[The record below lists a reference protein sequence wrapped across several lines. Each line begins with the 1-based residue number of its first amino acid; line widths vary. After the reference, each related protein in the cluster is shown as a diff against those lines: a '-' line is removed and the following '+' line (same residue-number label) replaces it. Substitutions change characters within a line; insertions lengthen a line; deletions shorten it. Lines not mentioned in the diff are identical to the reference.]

1 MQKPEFSLICD
12 DTFYRIFSASIVAFF
27 CIFISLDIGGSG
39 ELFYTDSPLRS
50 QRAKPSLTIVF
61 LFLALLYL
69 RSGSKEAARVEF
81 DELKISFRRG
91 LDKYDLMLG
100 CVDLIEPSFGFVRTF
115 RVPFL
120 SYERFLKLQ
129 EILKFLLL
137 FAYVVGVFLTIKF
150 GFAEAAIYAAAGIFA
165 PVSSWSARTKHTI
178 AIGQEI
184 GVTSL
189 QIVQAATAFTNKGKT
204 LKLSL
209 LSEILDSAG
218 KPVYRHKPKSLEQV
232 ISAQTAKTVLGSL
245 KA

>member
-12 DTFYRIFSASIVAFF
+12 DTFYRIFSASILAFF

-39 ELFYTDSPLRS
+39 ELFYTDSSLRS

-61 LFLALLYL
+61 MFLALLYL
-69 RSGSKEAARVEF
+69 RSGSKEAARMEF

-100 CVDLIEPSFGFVRTF
+100 CVDLIEPSLGFVRTF
-115 RVPFL
+115 RVPFI

-137 FAYVVGVFLTIKF
+137 FAYVAGVFLTIKF

-165 PVSSWSARTKHTI
+165 ILIASKLVVARRLDGRAGLRLRDCLLLRGRDNT
-178 AIGQEI
+178 G
-184 GVTSL
+184 
-189 QIVQAATAFTNKGKT
+189 AAVFFCIRPSRAEREALRIYF
-204 LKLSL
+204 LKNFSYD
-209 LSEILDSAG
+209 I
-218 KPVYRHKPKSLEQV
+218 
-232 ISAQTAKTVLGSL
+232 

>member
-12 DTFYRIFSASIVAFF
+12 DTFYRIFSASILAFF

-61 LFLALLYL
+61 MFLTLLYL

-115 RVPFL
+115 RVPFI

-137 FAYVVGVFLTIKF
+137 FAYVAGVFLTIKF
-150 GFAEAAIYAAAGIFA
+150 GFAEAAIYAAVGIFA
-165 PVSSWSARTKHTI
+165 ILIASKLVVARRLDGRAGLRLRDCLLLRGRDDT
-178 AIGQEI
+178 G
-184 GVTSL
+184 
-189 QIVQAATAFTNKGKT
+189 AAVFFCIRPSRAEREALRIYF
-204 LKLSL
+204 LKNFSYD
-209 LSEILDSAG
+209 I
-218 KPVYRHKPKSLEQV
+218 
-232 ISAQTAKTVLGSL
+232 

>member
-1 MQKPEFSLICD
+1 MRKPEFSLICD
-12 DTFYRIFSASIVAFF
+12 DTFYRIFSASILAFF

-50 QRAKPSLTIVF
+50 QQAKPSLTIVF
-61 LFLALLYL
+61 MFLALLYL

-115 RVPFL
+115 RMPFI

-137 FAYVVGVFLTIKF
+137 FAYVAGVFLTIKF

-165 PVSSWSARTKHTI
+165 ILIASKLVVARRLDGRAGLRLRDCLLLRGRDDT
-178 AIGQEI
+178 G
-184 GVTSL
+184 
-189 QIVQAATAFTNKGKT
+189 AAVFFCIRPSRAEREALRIYF
-204 LKLSL
+204 LKNFSYD
-209 LSEILDSAG
+209 I
-218 KPVYRHKPKSLEQV
+218 
-232 ISAQTAKTVLGSL
+232 

>member
-12 DTFYRIFSASIVAFF
+12 DTFYKIFSASILAFF

-50 QRAKPSLTIVF
+50 QQAKPSLTIVF
-61 LFLALLYL
+61 MFLALLYL

-115 RVPFL
+115 RVPFI

-137 FAYVVGVFLTIKF
+137 FTYVVGVFLTIKF

-165 PVSSWSARTKHTI
+165 ILIASKLVVARRLDGRAGLRLRDCLLLRGKDDT
-178 AIGQEI
+178 G
-184 GVTSL
+184 
-189 QIVQAATAFTNKGKT
+189 AAVFFCIRPSRAEREALRIYFLKNFSYDIKT
-204 LKLSL
+204 
-209 LSEILDSAG
+209 
-218 KPVYRHKPKSLEQV
+218 
-232 ISAQTAKTVLGSL
+232 
-245 KA
+245 

>member
-12 DTFYRIFSASIVAFF
+12 DTFYRIFSASILAFF

-39 ELFYTDSPLRS
+39 ELFYTDSLLRS

-61 LFLALLYL
+61 MFLALLYL
-69 RSGSKEAARVEF
+69 RSSSKEAARVEF

-115 RVPFL
+115 RVPFI

-137 FAYVVGVFLTIKF
+137 FAYVAGVFLTIKF

-165 PVSSWSARTKHTI
+165 ILIASKLVVARRLDGRAGLRLRDCLLLRGRDDT
-178 AIGQEI
+178 G
-184 GVTSL
+184 
-189 QIVQAATAFTNKGKT
+189 AAVFFCIRPSRAEREALRIYF
-204 LKLSL
+204 LKNFSYD
-209 LSEILDSAG
+209 I
-218 KPVYRHKPKSLEQV
+218 
-232 ISAQTAKTVLGSL
+232 

>member
-12 DTFYRIFSASIVAFF
+12 DTFYRIFSASILAFF
-27 CIFISLDIGGSG
+27 CIFISLDISGSG

-61 LFLALLYL
+61 MFLALLYL

-100 CVDLIEPSFGFVRTF
+100 CVDLIEPSLGFVRTF

-129 EILKFLLL
+129 EIFKFLLL
-137 FAYVVGVFLTIKF
+137 FAYAAGVFLTIKF
-150 GFAEAAIYAAAGIFA
+150 GFVEAAIYAAAGIFA
-165 PVSSWSARTKHTI
+165 ILIASKLVVARRLDGRAGLRLRDCLLLRGRDDT
-178 AIGQEI
+178 G
-184 GVTSL
+184 
-189 QIVQAATAFTNKGKT
+189 AAVFFCIRPSRAEREALRIYF
-204 LKLSL
+204 LKNFSYD
-209 LSEILDSAG
+209 I
-218 KPVYRHKPKSLEQV
+218 
-232 ISAQTAKTVLGSL
+232 

>member
-12 DTFYRIFSASIVAFF
+12 DTFYRIFSASILAFF

-39 ELFYTDSPLRS
+39 ELFYTDSLLRS
-50 QRAKPSLTIVF
+50 QQAKPSLTIVF
-61 LFLALLYL
+61 MFLALLYL

-100 CVDLIEPSFGFVRTF
+100 CVDLIEPSLGFVRTF

-120 SYERFLKLQ
+120 SYEWFLKLQ

-150 GFAEAAIYAAAGIFA
+150 GFAEAAIYAVAGIFA
-165 PVSSWSARTKHTI
+165 ILIASKLVVARRLDGRARLRLRDCLLLRGRDDT
-178 AIGQEI
+178 G
-184 GVTSL
+184 
-189 QIVQAATAFTNKGKT
+189 AAVFFCIRPSRAEREALRIYF
-204 LKLSL
+204 LKNFSYD
-209 LSEILDSAG
+209 I
-218 KPVYRHKPKSLEQV
+218 
-232 ISAQTAKTVLGSL
+232 

>member
-12 DTFYRIFSASIVAFF
+12 DTFYRIFSVAILAFF

-50 QRAKPSLTIVF
+50 QQAKPSLTIVF
-61 LFLALLYL
+61 MFLALLYL

-137 FAYVVGVFLTIKF
+137 FAYIAGVFLTIKF

-165 PVSSWSARTKHTI
+165 ILIASKLVVARRLDGRAGLRLRDCLLLRGRDDT
-178 AIGQEI
+178 G
-184 GVTSL
+184 
-189 QIVQAATAFTNKGKT
+189 AAVFFCIRPSRAEREALRIYF
-204 LKLSL
+204 LKNFSYD
-209 LSEILDSAG
+209 I
-218 KPVYRHKPKSLEQV
+218 
-232 ISAQTAKTVLGSL
+232 

>member
-12 DTFYRIFSASIVAFF
+12 DTFYRIFSASILAFF

-91 LDKYDLMLG
+91 LDKYDIMLG

-137 FAYVVGVFLTIKF
+137 FAYVAGVFLTIKF

-165 PVSSWSARTKHTI
+165 ILIASKLVVARRLDGRAGLRLRDCLLLRGKDDT
-178 AIGQEI
+178 G
-184 GVTSL
+184 
-189 QIVQAATAFTNKGKT
+189 AAVFFCIRPSRAEREALRIYF
-204 LKLSL
+204 LKNFSYD
-209 LSEILDSAG
+209 I
-218 KPVYRHKPKSLEQV
+218 
-232 ISAQTAKTVLGSL
+232 

>member
-12 DTFYRIFSASIVAFF
+12 DTVYRIFSASILAFF

-61 LFLALLYL
+61 MFLALLYL

-81 DELKISFRRG
+81 DGLKISFRRG

-115 RVPFL
+115 RVPFI

-137 FAYVVGVFLTIKF
+137 FAYAAGVFLTIKF

-165 PVSSWSARTKHTI
+165 ILIASKLVVARRLDGRARLRLRDCLLLRGRDDT
-178 AIGQEI
+178 G
-184 GVTSL
+184 
-189 QIVQAATAFTNKGKT
+189 AAVFFCIRPSRAEREALRIYF
-204 LKLSL
+204 LKNFSYD
-209 LSEILDSAG
+209 I
-218 KPVYRHKPKSLEQV
+218 
-232 ISAQTAKTVLGSL
+232 

>member
-12 DTFYRIFSASIVAFF
+12 DTFYRIFSVAILAFF

-50 QRAKPSLTIVF
+50 QQAKPSLTIVF
-61 LFLALLYL
+61 MFLALLYL

-115 RVPFL
+115 RVLFL

-137 FAYVVGVFLTIKF
+137 FAYVAGVFLTIKF

-165 PVSSWSARTKHTI
+165 ILIASKLVVARRLDGRAGLRLRDCLLLRGRDDT
-178 AIGQEI
+178 G
-184 GVTSL
+184 
-189 QIVQAATAFTNKGKT
+189 AAVFFCIRPSRAEREALRIYF
-204 LKLSL
+204 LKNFSYD
-209 LSEILDSAG
+209 I
-218 KPVYRHKPKSLEQV
+218 
-232 ISAQTAKTVLGSL
+232 

>member
-12 DTFYRIFSASIVAFF
+12 DTFYRIFSASILAFF

-50 QRAKPSLTIVF
+50 QQAKPSLTIVF
-61 LFLALLYL
+61 MFLVLLYL

-137 FAYVVGVFLTIKF
+137 FVYAAGVFLTIKF

-165 PVSSWSARTKHTI
+165 ILIASKLVVARRLDGRAGLRLRDCLLLRGRDDT
-178 AIGQEI
+178 G
-184 GVTSL
+184 
-189 QIVQAATAFTNKGKT
+189 AAVFFCIRPSRAERET
-204 LKLSL
+204 LR
-209 LSEILDSAG
+209 I
-218 KPVYRHKPKSLEQV
+218 YF
-232 ISAQTAKTVLGSL
+232 L
-245 KA
+245 KNFSYDIKA

>member
-1 MQKPEFSLICD
+1 MQKSEFSLICD
-12 DTFYRIFSASIVAFF
+12 DTFYRIFSASILAFF

-137 FAYVVGVFLTIKF
+137 FAYVAGVFLTIKF

-165 PVSSWSARTKHTI
+165 ILIASKLVVARRLDGRAGLRLRDCLLLRGKDDT
-178 AIGQEI
+178 G
-184 GVTSL
+184 
-189 QIVQAATAFTNKGKT
+189 AAVFFCIRPSRAEREALRIYF
-204 LKLSL
+204 LKNFSYD
-209 LSEILDSAG
+209 I
-218 KPVYRHKPKSLEQV
+218 
-232 ISAQTAKTVLGSL
+232 

>member
-12 DTFYRIFSASIVAFF
+12 DTFYRIFSASILAFF

-61 LFLALLYL
+61 MFLALLYL
-69 RSGSKEAARVEF
+69 RSGSKEAARMEF

-115 RVPFL
+115 RVPFI

-129 EILKFLLL
+129 EIL
-137 FAYVVGVFLTIKF
+137 
-150 GFAEAAIYAAAGIFA
+150 
-165 PVSSWSARTKHTI
+165 
-178 AIGQEI
+178 
-184 GVTSL
+184 
-189 QIVQAATAFTNKGKT
+189 
-204 LKLSL
+204 
-209 LSEILDSAG
+209 
-218 KPVYRHKPKSLEQV
+218 
-232 ISAQTAKTVLGSL
+232 
-245 KA
+245 

>member
-12 DTFYRIFSASIVAFF
+12 DTFYRIFSASILAFF

-61 LFLALLYL
+61 MFLALLYL

-100 CVDLIEPSFGFVRTF
+100 CVDLIEPSLGFVRTF

-137 FAYVVGVFLTIKF
+137 FAYAAGVFLTIKF
-150 GFAEAAIYAAAGIFA
+150 GFVEAAIYAAAGIFA
-165 PVSSWSARTKHTI
+165 ILIASKLVVARRLDGRAGLRLRDCLLLRGRDDT
-178 AIGQEI
+178 G
-184 GVTSL
+184 
-189 QIVQAATAFTNKGKT
+189 AAVFFCIRPSRAEREALRIYF
-204 LKLSL
+204 LKNFSYD
-209 LSEILDSAG
+209 I
-218 KPVYRHKPKSLEQV
+218 
-232 ISAQTAKTVLGSL
+232 

>member
-12 DTFYRIFSASIVAFF
+12 DTFYKIFSASILAFF

-61 LFLALLYL
+61 MFLALLYL
-69 RSGSKEAARVEF
+69 RSGSKEVARVEF

-137 FAYVVGVFLTIKF
+137 FAYAAGVFLTIKF

-165 PVSSWSARTKHTI
+165 ILIASKLVVARRLDGRAGLRLRDCLLLRGRDDT
-178 AIGQEI
+178 G
-184 GVTSL
+184 
-189 QIVQAATAFTNKGKT
+189 AAVFFCIRPSRAEREALRIYF
-204 LKLSL
+204 LKNFSYD
-209 LSEILDSAG
+209 I
-218 KPVYRHKPKSLEQV
+218 
-232 ISAQTAKTVLGSL
+232 

>member
-12 DTFYRIFSASIVAFF
+12 DTFYRIFSASILAFF

-61 LFLALLYL
+61 MFLALLYL
-69 RSGSKEAARVEF
+69 RSGSKEAAHVEF

-100 CVDLIEPSFGFVRTF
+100 CVDLIEPSLGFVRTF
-115 RVPFL
+115 RVPFI

-137 FAYVVGVFLTIKF
+137 FAYAAGVFLTIKF
-150 GFAEAAIYAAAGIFA
+150 GFAEAAIYAAVGIFA
-165 PVSSWSARTKHTI
+165 ILIASKLVVARRLDGRAGLRLRDCLLLRGKDDT
-178 AIGQEI
+178 G
-184 GVTSL
+184 
-189 QIVQAATAFTNKGKT
+189 AAVFFCIRPSRAKREALRIYF
-204 LKLSL
+204 LKNFSYD
-209 LSEILDSAG
+209 I
-218 KPVYRHKPKSLEQV
+218 
-232 ISAQTAKTVLGSL
+232 

>member
-12 DTFYRIFSASIVAFF
+12 DTFYRIFSASILAFF

-50 QRAKPSLTIVF
+50 QQAKPSLTIVF
-61 LFLALLYL
+61 MFLALLYL

-81 DELKISFRRG
+81 DGLKISFRRG

-115 RVPFL
+115 RVPFI

-137 FAYVVGVFLTIKF
+137 FAYVAGVFLTIKF

-165 PVSSWSARTKHTI
+165 ILIASKLVVARRLDGRAGLRLRDCLLLRGRDDT
-178 AIGQEI
+178 G
-184 GVTSL
+184 
-189 QIVQAATAFTNKGKT
+189 AAVFFCIRPSRAEREALRIYF
-204 LKLSL
+204 LKNFSYD
-209 LSEILDSAG
+209 I
-218 KPVYRHKPKSLEQV
+218 
-232 ISAQTAKTVLGSL
+232 

>member
-12 DTFYRIFSASIVAFF
+12 DTFYRIFSASILAFF

-50 QRAKPSLTIVF
+50 QQAKPSLTIVF
-61 LFLALLYL
+61 MFLALLYL
-69 RSGSKEAARVEF
+69 RSGCKEAARVEF

-137 FAYVVGVFLTIKF
+137 FAYVAGVFLTIKF
-150 GFAEAAIYAAAGIFA
+150 GFIEAAIYAAAGIFA
-165 PVSSWSARTKHTI
+165 ILIASKLVVARRLDGRAGLRLRDCLLLRGRDDT
-178 AIGQEI
+178 G
-184 GVTSL
+184 
-189 QIVQAATAFTNKGKT
+189 AAVFFCIRPSRAEREALRIYF
-204 LKLSL
+204 LKNFSYD
-209 LSEILDSAG
+209 I
-218 KPVYRHKPKSLEQV
+218 
-232 ISAQTAKTVLGSL
+232 

>member
-12 DTFYRIFSASIVAFF
+12 DTFYRIFSASILAFF

-61 LFLALLYL
+61 MFLALLYL

-100 CVDLIEPSFGFVRTF
+100 CIDLIEPSLGFVRTF

-137 FAYVVGVFLTIKF
+137 FAYAAGVFLTIKF
-150 GFAEAAIYAAAGIFA
+150 GFVEAAIYAAAGIFA
-165 PVSSWSARTKHTI
+165 ILIASKLVVARRLDGRAGLRLRDCLLLRGRDDT
-178 AIGQEI
+178 G
-184 GVTSL
+184 
-189 QIVQAATAFTNKGKT
+189 AAVFFCIRPSRAEREALRIYF
-204 LKLSL
+204 LKNFSYD
-209 LSEILDSAG
+209 I
-218 KPVYRHKPKSLEQV
+218 
-232 ISAQTAKTVLGSL
+232 

>member
-1 MQKPEFSLICD
+1 MQKPKFSLICD
-12 DTFYRIFSASIVAFF
+12 DTFYRIFSASILAFF

-61 LFLALLYL
+61 MFLALLYL

-100 CVDLIEPSFGFVRTF
+100 CVDLIEPSLGFVRTF
-115 RVPFL
+115 RVPFI

-137 FAYVVGVFLTIKF
+137 FVYVAGVFLTIKF
-150 GFAEAAIYAAAGIFA
+150 GFAEAAFYAAAGIFA
-165 PVSSWSARTKHTI
+165 ILIASKLVVARRLDGRAGLRLRDCLLLRGKDDT
-178 AIGQEI
+178 G
-184 GVTSL
+184 
-189 QIVQAATAFTNKGKT
+189 AAVFFCIRPSRAEREALRIYF
-204 LKLSL
+204 LKNFSYD
-209 LSEILDSAG
+209 I
-218 KPVYRHKPKSLEQV
+218 
-232 ISAQTAKTVLGSL
+232 

>member
-12 DTFYRIFSASIVAFF
+12 DTFYRIFSASILAFF

-50 QRAKPSLTIVF
+50 QQAKPSLTIVF
-61 LFLALLYL
+61 MFLALLYL

-81 DELKISFRRG
+81 DGLKISFRRG

-137 FAYVVGVFLTIKF
+137 FAYVAGVFLTIKF

-165 PVSSWSARTKHTI
+165 ILIASKLVVARRLDGRAGLRLRDCLLLRGRDDT
-178 AIGQEI
+178 G
-184 GVTSL
+184 
-189 QIVQAATAFTNKGKT
+189 AAVFFCIRPSRAEREALRIYF
-204 LKLSL
+204 LKNFSYD
-209 LSEILDSAG
+209 I
-218 KPVYRHKPKSLEQV
+218 
-232 ISAQTAKTVLGSL
+232 

>member
-12 DTFYRIFSASIVAFF
+12 DTFYRIFSASILAFF

-61 LFLALLYL
+61 MFLALLYL

-100 CVDLIEPSFGFVRTF
+100 CVDLIEPSLGFVRTF

-137 FAYVVGVFLTIKF
+137 FAYAAGVFLTIKF
-150 GFAEAAIYAAAGIFA
+150 GFVEAAIYAAAGIFA
-165 PVSSWSARTKHTI
+165 ILIASKLVVARRLDGRAGLRLRGKDDT
-178 AIGQEI
+178 G
-184 GVTSL
+184 
-189 QIVQAATAFTNKGKT
+189 AAVFFCIRPSRAEREALRIYF
-204 LKLSL
+204 LKNFSYD
-209 LSEILDSAG
+209 I
-218 KPVYRHKPKSLEQV
+218 
-232 ISAQTAKTVLGSL
+232 

>member
-12 DTFYRIFSASIVAFF
+12 DTFYRIFSASILAFF
-27 CIFISLDIGGSG
+27 CIFISLDIGGSW

-61 LFLALLYL
+61 VFLALLYL

-115 RVPFL
+115 RVPFI

-137 FAYVVGVFLTIKF
+137 FAYVAGVFLTIKF

-165 PVSSWSARTKHTI
+165 ILIASKLVVARRLDGRAGLRLRDCLLLRGRDDT
-178 AIGQEI
+178 G
-184 GVTSL
+184 
-189 QIVQAATAFTNKGKT
+189 AAVFF
-204 LKLSL
+204 LHPS
-209 LSEILDSAG
+209 
-218 KPVYRHKPKSLEQV
+218 
-232 ISAQTAKTVLGSL
+232 
-245 KA
+245 

>member
-12 DTFYRIFSASIVAFF
+12 DTFYRIFSVAILAFF

-50 QRAKPSLTIVF
+50 QQAKPSLTIVF
-61 LFLALLYL
+61 MFLALLYL

-81 DELKISFRRG
+81 DGLKISFRRG

-115 RVPFL
+115 RMPFI

-129 EILKFLLL
+129 EILKLLLL
-137 FAYVVGVFLTIKF
+137 FAYVAGVFLTIKF

-165 PVSSWSARTKHTI
+165 ILI
-178 AIGQEI
+178 ASKLVVAQRLDGRA
-184 GVTSL
+184 GLRLRDCLLLRGKDDTG
-189 QIVQAATAFTNKGKT
+189 AAVFFCIRPSRAEREALRIYF
-204 LKLSL
+204 LKNFSYD
-209 LSEILDSAG
+209 I
-218 KPVYRHKPKSLEQV
+218 
-232 ISAQTAKTVLGSL
+232 

>member
-12 DTFYRIFSASIVAFF
+12 DTFYRIFSVAMLAFF

-61 LFLALLYL
+61 MFLALLYL

-81 DELKISFRRG
+81 DGLKISFRRG

-100 CVDLIEPSFGFVRTF
+100 CVDLIEPSLGFVRTF

-137 FAYVVGVFLTIKF
+137 FAYVAGVFLTIKF

-165 PVSSWSARTKHTI
+165 ILIASKLVVARRLDGRAGLRLRDCLLLRGKDDT
-178 AIGQEI
+178 G
-184 GVTSL
+184 
-189 QIVQAATAFTNKGKT
+189 AAVFFCIRPSRAEREALRIYF
-204 LKLSL
+204 LKNFSYD
-209 LSEILDSAG
+209 I
-218 KPVYRHKPKSLEQV
+218 
-232 ISAQTAKTVLGSL
+232 

>member
-12 DTFYRIFSASIVAFF
+12 DTFYKIFSASILAFF

-61 LFLALLYL
+61 MFLALLYL

-81 DELKISFRRG
+81 DELKISFRKG

-100 CVDLIEPSFGFVRTF
+100 CVDLIEPSLGFVRTF
-115 RVPFL
+115 RVPFI

-137 FAYVVGVFLTIKF
+137 FAYVAGVFLTIKF

-165 PVSSWSARTKHTI
+165 ILIASKLVVARRLDGRAGLRLRDCLLLRGRDDT
-178 AIGQEI
+178 G
-184 GVTSL
+184 
-189 QIVQAATAFTNKGKT
+189 AAVFFCIRPSRAEREALRIYF
-204 LKLSL
+204 LKNFSYD
-209 LSEILDSAG
+209 I
-218 KPVYRHKPKSLEQV
+218 
-232 ISAQTAKTVLGSL
+232 

>member
-12 DTFYRIFSASIVAFF
+12 DTFYRIFSASNLAFF

-50 QRAKPSLTIVF
+50 QQAKPSLTIVF
-61 LFLALLYL
+61 MFLALLYL

-81 DELKISFRRG
+81 DGLKISFRRG

-115 RVPFL
+115 RVPFI

-137 FAYVVGVFLTIKF
+137 FAYVAGVFLTIKF

-165 PVSSWSARTKHTI
+165 ILIASKLVVARRLDGRAGLRLRDCLLLRGRDDT
-178 AIGQEI
+178 G
-184 GVTSL
+184 
-189 QIVQAATAFTNKGKT
+189 AAVFFCIRPSRAEREALRIYF
-204 LKLSL
+204 LKNFSYD
-209 LSEILDSAG
+209 I
-218 KPVYRHKPKSLEQV
+218 
-232 ISAQTAKTVLGSL
+232 

>member
-12 DTFYRIFSASIVAFF
+12 DTFYRIFSASILAFF

-137 FAYVVGVFLTIKF
+137 FAYAAGVFLTIKF
-150 GFAEAAIYAAAGIFA
+150 GFVEAAIYAAAGIFA
-165 PVSSWSARTKHTI
+165 ILIASKLVVARRLDGRAGLRLRDCLLLRGKDDT
-178 AIGQEI
+178 G
-184 GVTSL
+184 
-189 QIVQAATAFTNKGKT
+189 AAVFFCIRPSRAEREALRIYF
-204 LKLSL
+204 LKNFSYD
-209 LSEILDSAG
+209 I
-218 KPVYRHKPKSLEQV
+218 
-232 ISAQTAKTVLGSL
+232 

>member
-12 DTFYRIFSASIVAFF
+12 DTFYKIFSASILAFF

-61 LFLALLYL
+61 MFLALLYL

-100 CVDLIEPSFGFVRTF
+100 CVDLIEPSLGFVRTF

-137 FAYVVGVFLTIKF
+137 FAYVAGVFLTIKF

-165 PVSSWSARTKHTI
+165 ILIASKLVVARRLDGRAGLRLRDCLLLRGRDDT
-178 AIGQEI
+178 G
-184 GVTSL
+184 
-189 QIVQAATAFTNKGKT
+189 AAVFFCIRPSRAEREALRIYF
-204 LKLSL
+204 LKNFSYD
-209 LSEILDSAG
+209 I
-218 KPVYRHKPKSLEQV
+218 
-232 ISAQTAKTVLGSL
+232 

>member
-12 DTFYRIFSASIVAFF
+12 DTFYKIFSASILAFF

-61 LFLALLYL
+61 VFLALLYL

-137 FAYVVGVFLTIKF
+137 FAYIAGVFLTIKF

-165 PVSSWSARTKHTI
+165 ILIASKLVVARRLDGRAGLRLRDCLLLRGRDDT
-178 AIGQEI
+178 G
-184 GVTSL
+184 
-189 QIVQAATAFTNKGKT
+189 AAVFFCIRPSRAEREALRIYF
-204 LKLSL
+204 LKNFSYD
-209 LSEILDSAG
+209 I
-218 KPVYRHKPKSLEQV
+218 
-232 ISAQTAKTVLGSL
+232 

>member
-12 DTFYRIFSASIVAFF
+12 DTFYRIFSVAILSFF

-50 QRAKPSLTIVF
+50 QQAKPSLTIVF
-61 LFLALLYL
+61 MFLALLYL

-100 CVDLIEPSFGFVRTF
+100 CIDLIEPSLGFVRTF
-115 RVPFL
+115 RMPFI

-137 FAYVVGVFLTIKF
+137 FAYVAGVFLTIKF

-165 PVSSWSARTKHTI
+165 ILIASKLVVARRLDGRAGLRLRDCLLLRGRDDT
-178 AIGQEI
+178 G
-184 GVTSL
+184 
-189 QIVQAATAFTNKGKT
+189 AAVFFCIRPSRAEREALRIYF
-204 LKLSL
+204 LKNFSYD
-209 LSEILDSAG
+209 I
-218 KPVYRHKPKSLEQV
+218 
-232 ISAQTAKTVLGSL
+232 

>member
-12 DTFYRIFSASIVAFF
+12 DTFYRIFSASILAFF

-50 QRAKPSLTIVF
+50 QQAKPSLTIVF
-61 LFLALLYL
+61 MFLALLYL

-81 DELKISFRRG
+81 DGLKISFRRG

-137 FAYVVGVFLTIKF
+137 FVYVAGVFLTIKF

-165 PVSSWSARTKHTI
+165 ILIASKLVVARRLDGRAGLRLRDCLLLRGRDDT
-178 AIGQEI
+178 G
-184 GVTSL
+184 
-189 QIVQAATAFTNKGKT
+189 AAVFFCIRPSRAEREALRIYF
-204 LKLSL
+204 LKNFSYD
-209 LSEILDSAG
+209 I
-218 KPVYRHKPKSLEQV
+218 
-232 ISAQTAKTVLGSL
+232 

>member
-12 DTFYRIFSASIVAFF
+12 DTFYRIFSVAILSFF

-50 QRAKPSLTIVF
+50 QQAKPSLTIVF
-61 LFLALLYL
+61 MFLALLYL

-100 CVDLIEPSFGFVRTF
+100 CVDLIEPSLGFVRTF
-115 RVPFL
+115 RVPFI

-137 FAYVVGVFLTIKF
+137 FAYVAGVFLTIKF
-150 GFAEAAIYAAAGIFA
+150 GFAEAAIYAAADIFA
-165 PVSSWSARTKHTI
+165 ILIASKLVVARGLDGRAGLRLRDCLLLRGRDDT
-178 AIGQEI
+178 G
-184 GVTSL
+184 
-189 QIVQAATAFTNKGKT
+189 TAVFFCIRPSRAEREALRIYF
-204 LKLSL
+204 LKNFSYD
-209 LSEILDSAG
+209 I
-218 KPVYRHKPKSLEQV
+218 
-232 ISAQTAKTVLGSL
+232 

>member
-1 MQKPEFSLICD
+1 MQKSEFSLICD
-12 DTFYRIFSASIVAFF
+12 DTFYRIFSASILAFF

-61 LFLALLYL
+61 MFLALLYL

-115 RVPFL
+115 RVPFI

-137 FAYVVGVFLTIKF
+137 FAYAAGVFLTIKF

-165 PVSSWSARTKHTI
+165 ILIASKLVVARRLDGRAGLRLRDCLLLRGRDDT
-178 AIGQEI
+178 G
-184 GVTSL
+184 
-189 QIVQAATAFTNKGKT
+189 AAVFFCIRPSRAEREALRIYF
-204 LKLSL
+204 LKNFSYD
-209 LSEILDSAG
+209 I
-218 KPVYRHKPKSLEQV
+218 
-232 ISAQTAKTVLGSL
+232 

>member
-12 DTFYRIFSASIVAFF
+12 DTFYRIFSASILAFF

-61 LFLALLYL
+61 MFLALLYL
-69 RSGSKEAARVEF
+69 RSSSKEAARVEF

-100 CVDLIEPSFGFVRTF
+100 RVDLIEPSFGFVRTF

-120 SYERFLKLQ
+120 SYERFVKLQ

-137 FAYVVGVFLTIKF
+137 FAYVAGVFLTIKF

-165 PVSSWSARTKHTI
+165 ILIASKLVVARRLDGRAGLRLRDCLLLRGRDDT
-178 AIGQEI
+178 G
-184 GVTSL
+184 
-189 QIVQAATAFTNKGKT
+189 AAVFFCIRPSRAEREALRIYF
-204 LKLSL
+204 LKNFSYD
-209 LSEILDSAG
+209 I
-218 KPVYRHKPKSLEQV
+218 
-232 ISAQTAKTVLGSL
+232 

>member
-12 DTFYRIFSASIVAFF
+12 DTFYRIFSASILAFF
-27 CIFISLDIGGSG
+27 CILISLDIGGSG

-61 LFLALLYL
+61 MFLALLYL

-115 RVPFL
+115 RVPFI

-137 FAYVVGVFLTIKF
+137 FAYIAGVFLTIKF

-165 PVSSWSARTKHTI
+165 ILIASKLVVARRLDGRAGLRLRDCLLLRGRDDT
-178 AIGQEI
+178 G
-184 GVTSL
+184 
-189 QIVQAATAFTNKGKT
+189 AAVFFCIRPSCAEREALRIYF
-204 LKLSL
+204 LKNFSYD
-209 LSEILDSAG
+209 I
-218 KPVYRHKPKSLEQV
+218 
-232 ISAQTAKTVLGSL
+232 

>member
-12 DTFYRIFSASIVAFF
+12 DTFYKIFSVAIIAFF

-50 QRAKPSLTIVF
+50 QQAKPSLTIVF
-61 LFLALLYL
+61 MFLALLYL

-81 DELKISFRRG
+81 DGLKISFRRG

-115 RVPFL
+115 RVPFI

-137 FAYVVGVFLTIKF
+137 FAYAAGVFLTIKF

-165 PVSSWSARTKHTI
+165 ILIASKLVVARRLDGRAGLRLRDCLLLRGRDNT
-178 AIGQEI
+178 G
-184 GVTSL
+184 
-189 QIVQAATAFTNKGKT
+189 AAVFFCIRPSRAEREALRIYF
-204 LKLSL
+204 LKNFSYD
-209 LSEILDSAG
+209 I
-218 KPVYRHKPKSLEQV
+218 
-232 ISAQTAKTVLGSL
+232 

>member
-12 DTFYRIFSASIVAFF
+12 DTFYRIFSVGILAFF

-137 FAYVVGVFLTIKF
+137 FAYVAGVFLTIKF

-165 PVSSWSARTKHTI
+165 ILIASKLVVARRLDGRAGLRLRDCLLLRGKDDT
-178 AIGQEI
+178 G
-184 GVTSL
+184 
-189 QIVQAATAFTNKGKT
+189 AAVFFCIRPSRAEREALRIYF
-204 LKLSL
+204 LKNFSYD
-209 LSEILDSAG
+209 I
-218 KPVYRHKPKSLEQV
+218 
-232 ISAQTAKTVLGSL
+232 